1 MQLIAGNLIIDAAII
16 GIFQRKMIPGFLAC
30 GCLVAIGIHHALPDH
45 TESTIMTV
53 GH

>member
-16 GIFQRKMIPGFLAC
+16 GIFPREMIPGFLAG
-30 GCLVAIGIHHALPDH
+30 GCLVAISIHHLPDH